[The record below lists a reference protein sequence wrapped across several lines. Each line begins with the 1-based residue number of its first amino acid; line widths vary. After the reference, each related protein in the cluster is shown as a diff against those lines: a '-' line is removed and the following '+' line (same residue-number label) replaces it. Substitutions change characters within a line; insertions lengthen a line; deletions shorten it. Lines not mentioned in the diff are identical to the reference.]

1 VSSKSPR
8 QRIQDIVEAAARIR
22 SYVEGLSF
30 EAFSSDQRTIDA
42 VVRNFEVIGE
52 AAKHIDP
59 LPGYAV
65 TEWRRIRSMRDRLIH
80 DYAAVSIPIVW
91 QTIQVQLGMLE
102 KAAQAEAKRLAA
114 NDPEGAP

>member
-1 VSSKSPR
+1 VSSKPPR
-8 QRIQDIVEAAARIR
+8 QRVQDIVEAAARIR

-30 EAFSSDQRTIDA
+30 EAFSSDQRTVDA

-59 LPGYAV
+59 LPGYAIA
-65 TEWRRIRSMRDRLIH
+65 EWRRIRSMQDRLIH

-91 QTIQVQLGMLE
+91 QTIQVQLPTLE
-102 KAAQAEAKRLAA
+102 RAAEVEAERLAA
-114 NDPEGAP
+114 NDPGGTP